1 MFEQIKERYNKGYIT
16 DDQLNRYVALKIITE
31 GQANEIRSNPSP
43 ELDYVKKLDLDE
55 AYQEGVNSY
64 V

>member
-16 DDQLNRYVALKIITE
+16 EEQLDRYVSLNIITE
-31 GQANEIRSNPSP
+31 EQASEIRSNPSP
-43 ELDYVKKLDLDE
+43 ELDYIKKLDLDE

>member
-16 DDQLNRYVALKIITE
+16 DEQLDRYVSLNIITE
-31 GQANEIRSNPSP
+31 EQATEIRSNTSP
-43 ELDYVKKLDLDE
+43 ELDYIKKLDLDE

>member
-16 DDQLNRYVALKIITE
+16 DEQLNRYVSLNIITE
-31 GQANEIRSNPSP
+31 EQASEIRSNPSP
-43 ELDYVKKLDLDE
+43 ELDYIKKLDLDE

>member
-16 DDQLNRYVALKIITE
+16 DEQLDRYVSLNIITE
-31 GQANEIRSNPSP
+31 EQATEIRSNPSP
-43 ELDYVKKLDLDE
+43 ELDYIKKLDLDE